1 MIKCFQLNI
10 VTVEKNIFSGF
21 AQKLFVPGHIGEL
34 EILFNHA
41 PLLTSLL
48 PGPVLFI
55 NDSGIKDGIVIY
67 GGILEVQPKITT
79 ILANSALRSFHLDE
93 VAAIEAKK
101 NSEANIIKSLNK
113 IDYNKARMELAI
125 AVAQLRLI
133 RQLRQQK

>member
-1 MIKCFQLNI
+1 MKCFQLNI
-10 VTVEKNIFSGF
+10 VTAEKNIFSGF
-21 AQKLFVPGHIGEL
+21 AQKLFVPGQLGEL

-41 PLLTSLL
+41 PFLTSLL

-67 GGILEVQPKITT
+67 GGMLEVQPKITT

-93 VAAIEAKK
+93 VAAMEAKK
-101 NSEANIIKSLNK
+101 NSEANIIKSINK